1 MMKKILIPVIGL
13 IVFLSFCNQRAFTND
28 AENGQWIN
36 FVSPMNDYSLEYPQ
50 DWIINKVNSIYVTLN
65 GPENEQIKQNI
76 KPEYHLP
83 SGLIKAGQ
91 GYMDDITI
99 AYYSSG
105 DNFAGYPTFKDWLED
120 VDNPNRYISNV
131 EKIEL
136 AGIETWEMKMT
147 GSQTA
152 YIIMVEYNGHLY
164 QIGFNNRSD
173 KIDLTDIEK
182 KIIESFK
189 FIE

>member
-1 MMKKILIPVIGL
+1 
-13 IVFLSFCNQRAFTND
+13 
-28 AENGQWIN
+28 
-36 FVSPMNDYSLEYPQ
+36 MNDYSLEYPQ

-76 KPEYHLP
+76 KPKYHLP